1 MAKTVTGLFDNHGA
15 AQSVVRE
22 LLAAGFRQDDI
33 SLMAKETAPEPKG
46 AVVEYVEESGEEQ
59 VEDMAKGA
67 GAGAAIGGL
76 TGLVAGLAALAIPGF
91 GPIVAAGPI
100 ASFIAGTGIGATIG
114 GLISGL
120 TRLGV
125 PEKDAHHYAEG
136 VRRGGMLVN
145 VNAPDELA
153 DRAVGIMKKHNPVE
167 INKRAAQWREEGW
180 SGFDTEATSTAFS
193 AFVGDNN
200 TRPGSVADD
209 VTAEHERIPIET
221 LNAGQGEIA
230 LPVVEERLEVDKRER
245 DRGGVRVESHVT
257 ETPVEQ
263 DVQLREEH
271 INVERRPV
279 DYTFHGTEG
288 EAFKEAMVEIREAYE
303 ELIVKKKPRVVE
315 EVVIGKEVEERT
327 ETVRETLRRTDVE
340 VQPIEP
346 ERAKGAGAS
355 PDGSQDGPNKAQ

>member
-1 MAKTVTGLFDNHGA
+1 MAKTVTGLFDNHAA

-22 LLAAGFRQDDI
+22 LLASGFKQDDI
-33 SLMAKETAPEPKG
+33 SLMAKEVEPRPKDV
-46 AVVEYVEESGEEQ
+46 VVEYVEESGEKQ
-59 VEDMAKGA
+59 VEDMAVGA
-67 GAGAAIGGL
+67 GAGGAIGGF
-76 TGLVAGLAALAIPGF
+76 AGLAIGLASLAIPGF
-91 GPIVAAGPI
+91 GPVIAAGPV
-100 ASFIAGTGIGATIG
+100 ATFIMGTGIGATIG
-114 GLISGL
+114 GLISGI

-125 PEKDAHHYAEG
+125 PERDAHQYAEG
-136 VRRGGMLVN
+136 VRRGGMLVS
-145 VNAPDELA
+145 VNAADELA
-153 DRAVGIMKKHNPVE
+153 ARAIEVMKRHNPVE
-167 INKRAAQWREEGW
+167 INKRAAEWREEGW
-180 SGFDTEATSTAFS
+180 SGFDTEATSAAFN
-193 AFVGDNN
+193 AFVGDGNN
-200 TRPGSVADD
+200 RRGEAQGE
-209 VTAEHERIPIET
+209 VTAEHKRIPVET
-221 LNAGQGEIA
+221 LNASQGEIA

-315 EVVIGKEVEERT
+315 EVVIGKEVEEHT

-346 ERAKGAGAS
+346 ERTKGASAS
-355 PDGSQDGPNKAQ
+355 TEGSQGGSNKA